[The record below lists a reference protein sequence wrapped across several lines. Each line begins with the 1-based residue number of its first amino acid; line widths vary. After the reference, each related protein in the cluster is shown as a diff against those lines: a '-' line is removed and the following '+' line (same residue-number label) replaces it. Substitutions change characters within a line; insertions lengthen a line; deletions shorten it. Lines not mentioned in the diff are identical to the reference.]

1 MTNKDY
7 QAVAKNG
14 REERAAQYQA
24 EMQRQIDSVDYY
36 NCVMGL
42 IKAHAEIWRE
52 RGNHERY
59 CDYMRVRSI
68 LQKEYHRKAMADENP
83 IPINNGSDKN

>member
-1 MTNKDY
+1 MTNKEY
-7 QAVAKNG
+7 QALAKKG

-36 NCVMGL
+36 NTVMAL
-42 IKAHAEIWRE
+42 VKAYAEIWRE

-59 CDYMRVRSI
+59 CDYMRVRV
-68 LQKEYHRKAMADENP
+68 LLRDEYHRKATLADKKP
-83 IPINNGSDKN
+83 IPIDEPD

>member
-1 MTNKDY
+1 MTDKEY
-7 QAVAKNG
+7 QAFAKKG

-36 NCVMGL
+36 NTVMAL
-42 IKAHAEIWRE
+42 VKAYAEIWLE

-59 CDYMRVRSI
+59 CDYMRVRTI
-68 LQKEYHRKAMADENP
+68 LRDEYHRIATADKNP
-83 IPINNGSDKN
+83 IPIDEPD